1 MYETGGEPRI
11 RIVGLLSNT
20 FSCLMTPLTE
30 TGFGRSDPVDQL
42 PASIN
47 DVPLVIALAN
57 L

>member
-30 TGFGRSDPVDQL
+30 TGFGRSDPVDRL

-47 DVPLVIALAN
+47 DVPLVIARAN